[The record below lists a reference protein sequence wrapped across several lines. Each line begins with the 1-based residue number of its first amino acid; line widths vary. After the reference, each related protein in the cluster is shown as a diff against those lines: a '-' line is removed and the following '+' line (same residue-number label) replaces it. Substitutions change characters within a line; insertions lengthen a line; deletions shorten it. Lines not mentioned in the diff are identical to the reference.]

1 MGKKKPDSF
10 LSLLSKLFNGEKIIK
25 LTIKRNLKDQYPQL
39 KKKIKRKQKQ
49 QLFNEIKTANDI
61 NEIIVRS
68 QTQKLNI
75 STSSNKQ
82 QINKFADSLSNIYR
96 LYCHDQQK
104 QIKKKPILLP
114 TQPNAKSKTQLRLKT
129 KKLRNKERRQKRLEL
144 SKMKKKELQRQKTF
158 ASKKREDKQQ

>member
-10 LSLLSKLFNGEKIIK
+10 LSQMSKLFNGEKIIK
-25 LTIKRNLKDQYPQL
+25 LTIKRNLKEQYPQL
-39 KKKIKRKQKQ
+39 RKRLKRKQKQ
-49 QLFNEIKTANDI
+49 QLLNEIKTANDV
-61 NEIIVRS
+61 NEIIIRS
-68 QTQKLNI
+68 QTQKLTI

-104 QIKKKPILLP
+104 QNKKKPVLLP
-114 TQPNAKSKTQLRLKT
+114 TQPNAKSKTQQRLKA
-129 KKLRNKERRQKRLEL
+129 KKLRNKERRQKRNEL
-144 SKMKKKELQRQKTF
+144 QKLKKKELQRQKTF